1 MIKHYFL
8 NLFVQ
13 TRTCPAGMK
22 ATNLSKKGTKEL
34 VQKAS
39 TEMQNEHIPH
49 TDKDYIVGKII
60 LFCKLV
66 AIQL

>member
-1 MIKHYFL
+1 MI
-8 NLFVQ
+8 
-13 TRTCPAGMK
+13 

-34 VQKAS
+34 VQNVS

>member
-1 MIKHYFL
+1 MI
-8 NLFVQ
+8 
-13 TRTCPAGMK
+13 

-34 VQKAS
+34 VQNVS
-39 TEMQNEHIPH
+39 TEIQNEHIPH
-49 TDKDYIVGKII
+49 TDKNDIVGKII